1 MGNFFFEQSSRVSK
15 VGLWVKRNSL
25 AGWAKKRSVTQP
37 LTAPGL
43 VIGLAL
49 VHLKQNWW
57 GGVAQPQVVFGV
69 ESGLSTVHFPVGQWT
84 ANFQC
89 ELFSFSFFL
98 FLVQGGGLKAKS
110 SQVSDMFPKEF
121 PIALGVF
128 RVTLCVPAI
137 DYS

>member
-1 MGNFFFEQSSRVSK
+1 VSK
-15 VGLWVKRNSL
+15 VGLWVKKNSL

-57 GGVAQPQVVFGV
+57 GGSLSPKLCLVWRVDCPLFTFQLDSGQPIFNA
-69 ESGLSTVHFPVGQWT
+69 SFFLF
-84 ANFQC
+84 
-89 ELFSFSFFL
+89 LFSF

-121 PIALGVF
+121 PIV

>member
-1 MGNFFFEQSSRVSK
+1 MSK
-15 VGLWVKRNSL
+15 VGLWVKINSL

-37 LTAPGL
+37 LTVPGL

-57 GGVAQPQVVFGV
+57 GGGVAQPQVVFGV

-89 ELFSFSFFL
+89 ELFFF
-98 FLVQGGGLKAKS
+98 FFFGSGWRARS
-110 SQVSDMFPKEF
+110 KEF
-121 PIALGVF
+121 PSL
-128 RVTLCVPAI
+128 
-137 DYS
+137 